1 MDTQNRQILQWLQ
14 DGHALTPLEALRKFG
29 CLRLSARIKELRD
42 LGRDLGFEIDTGKKQ
57 IIDRNGRKKIVAEY
71 SLKGVPYDG

>member
-29 CLRLSARIKELRD
+29 CLRLSARIKDLRD
-42 LGRDLGFEIDTGKKQ
+42 LGIEIDTGKKQ

>member
-42 LGRDLGFEIDTGKKQ
+42 LGFEIDTGKKQ